1 MTVLPPLIDAALAAG
16 EEIARIYA
24 AGCAIETKKD
34 GSPVT
39 IADRRAEEIILERL
53 HAAFPGVPIV
63 AEEEACAG
71 RVPQLGQHFFL
82 VDPLDGTRGFA
93 ERTGEFTV
101 NVALVEGDMPVAG
114 VIFAPVGN
122 LLYGGERGGGA
133 FRRNDADERPIRVRA
148 PEPGRI
154 VAVGSRNSRPAD
166 EAKRLAVLGAS
177 GYLPSSSSLKFCTVA
192 EGSADIYP
200 RWGPTMEWDTAA
212 GHAIL
217 AAAGGSVRALD
228 ESGGDAGELRYGK
241 VEQGFLNPYF
251 LASGSRREA

>member
-24 AGCAIETKKD
+24 AGCAIETKED

-53 HAAFPGVPIV
+53 QAAFPGIPIV

-71 RVPQLGQHFFL
+71 RVPELGRHFFL
-82 VDPLDGTRGFA
+82 VDPLDGTRGFV
-93 ERTGEFTV
+93 ERNGEFTV
-101 NVALVEGDMPVAG
+101 NIALIEDDQPVAG
-114 VIFAPVGN
+114 VIFAPDSN

-133 FRRNDADERPIRVRA
+133 FRRDNADERSIRVRA
-148 PEPGRI
+148 PEPERL
-154 VAVGSRNSRPAD
+154 VAVGSRNSRPSD
-166 EAKRLAVLGAS
+166 EAERLAALGAA
-177 GYLPSSSSLKFCTVA
+177 GYLPSSSSLKFCMIA

-217 AAAGGSVRALD
+217 AAAGGSVRALG
-228 ESGGDAGELRYGK
+228 EGGRDAGELRYGK
-241 VEQGFLNPYF
+241 VAQAFLNPHF
-251 LASGSRREA
+251 LAIGSR